1 MIKLKELLN
10 GGDLNEVKYHLKYL
24 DKYLKSKEKALKE
37 YKKYY
42 EMISKNPKNI
52 DVGMAE
58 RLLEKHRDLVVMSFT
73 KQTHFTIENLIRD
86 VKELESDQFKKFD
99 EKHQRDEDCK
109 TKKG

>member
-10 GGDLNEVKYHLKYL
+10 EGDLKEVKYHLKYL

-58 RLLEKHRDLVVMSFT
+58 RLLEKHRDLVVMAFT
-73 KQTHFTIENLIRD
+73 KQTHFTIENLID
-86 VKELESDQFKKFD
+86 ELKELEND
-99 EKHQRDEDCK
+99 
-109 TKKG
+109 